1 MAKAARPVP
10 EGYHT
15 ITPQLTLDN
24 AAADDRLVQ
33 ESARHRY
40 PVSALRVMPQLPKAA
55 AVWIL
60 ATVCGRL
67 AGNHLQTA

>member
-24 AAADDRLVQ
+24 AAQ
-33 ESARHRY
+33 PSN
-40 PVSALRVMPQLPKAA
+40 
-55 AVWIL
+55 
-60 ATVCGRL
+60 RL
-67 AGNHLQTA
+67 AARFSLVPSDSPSTPSVLTRRELTK

>member
-24 AAADDRLVQ
+24 AAQTIEWYKKALGAQELDRSVG
-33 ESARHRY
+33 
-40 PVSALRVMPQLPKAA
+40 PV
-55 AVWIL
+55 
-60 ATVCGRL
+60 
-67 AGNHLQTA
+67 